1 MEDAVSSPQP
11 DTPLPQKDTVSFEEI
26 EETLRSAA
34 AEAERRL
41 AGTAT
46 LVIAGSAE
54 RLAEAAGALDELSDI
69 GVRAVLIS
77 YGDNPEPPVRVSK
90 HGVIVE
96 GLRAEYLN
104 NAVAALRLSSLP
116 TLVWWRG
123 GTTSTLEGLAHL
135 ADRLVLDAQDPID
148 AWAQVATLA
157 EKTAISDLRW
167 ARLTRWRA
175 LMAHFFDLPDVLAA
189 ASRLRVLRVEGS
201 DRHAGRLFAGW
212 IASALKWPR
221 GQSYEFR
228 DKPGGATE
236 AVTLTD
242 GSQDLWLRLVL
253 TGTCVE
259 TAARVNGV
267 DAASRIV
274 SLGDQGLAA
283 LIGQELRIRARD
295 MAFERAVAASR
306 GMR

>member
-1 MEDAVSSPQP
+1 
-11 DTPLPQKDTVSFEEI
+11 
-26 EETLRSAA
+26 
-34 AEAERRL
+34 
-41 AGTAT
+41 
-46 LVIAGSAE
+46 
-54 RLAEAAGALDELSDI
+54 
-69 GVRAVLIS
+69 
-77 YGDNPEPPVRVSK
+77 
-90 HGVIVE
+90 
-96 GLRAEYLN
+96 
-104 NAVAALRLSSLP
+104 
-116 TLVWWRG
+116 VWWRG
-123 GTTSTLEGLAHL
+123 GTTSTLEGLAAL
-135 ADRLVLDAQDPID
+135 ADRLVLDAQDPTD
-148 AWAQVATLA
+148 AWAQVGTLA

-167 ARLTRWRA
+167 TRLTRWRA

-212 IASALKWPR
+212 IASSLKWPR

-228 DKPGGATE
+228 EKSGAAPIET
-236 AVTLTD
+236 VTLGD
-242 GSQDLWLRLVL
+242 GSQELWLRLVL
-253 TGTCVE
+253 TRTCVE

-283 LIGQELRIRARD
+283 LIGEELRIRARD

>member
-1 MEDAVSSPQP
+1 MSSPQS
-11 DTPLPQKDTVSFEEI
+11 DGLLPPERSVTFEAI
-26 EETLRSAA
+26 EETLRSEA
-34 AEAERRL
+34 AEVERRL

-54 RLAEAAGALDELSDI
+54 RLAEALGALDDLTDI
-69 GVRAVLIS
+69 GVRTVLIS
-77 YGDNPEPPVRVSK
+77 YGDDPEPPVRVSH
-90 HGVIVE
+90 HGVAVE

-123 GTTSTLEGLAHL
+123 GTTSTLEGLSQL
-135 ADRLVLDAQDPID
+135 ADRLVLDAQDPVD
-148 AWAQVATLA
+148 AWAQVAMLA

-167 ARLTRWRA
+167 TRLTRWRA

-189 ASRLRVLRVEGS
+189 ASRLRVLRVEGA
-201 DRHAGRLFAGW
+201 DRHTGRLFAGW

-228 DKPGGATE
+228 DKPGGAVIE
-236 AVTLTD
+236 SVTLTD
-242 GSQDLWLRLVL
+242 GSQELWLRLVL
-253 TGTCVE
+253 TRTCVE

-274 SLGDQGLAA
+274 SLGNQGLAA
-283 LIGQELRIRARD
+283 LIGEELRIRARD
-295 MAFERAVAASR
+295 MAFESAVAASK

>member
-11 DTPLPQKDTVSFEEI
+11 DNLLPQGSAVAFEGI

-34 AEAERRL
+34 SESERR

-54 RLAEAAGALDELSDI
+54 RLAEAAAALDKLTDV

-77 YGDNPEPPVRVSK
+77 YGDNPEPTVRVS
-90 HGVIVE
+90 HHAVAVE
-96 GLRAEYLN
+96 GLCAEYLN

-123 GTTSTLEGLAHL
+123 GTTSTLEGLAAL
-135 ADRLVLDAQDPID
+135 ADRLVLDAQDPTD
-148 AWAQVATLA
+148 AWAQVGALA

-167 ARLTRWRA
+167 TRLTRCRA
-175 LMAHFFDLPDVLAA
+175 LLAHFFDLPDVLAA
-189 ASRLRVLRVEGS
+189 ASRLRVLRVEGA
-201 DRHAGRLFAGW
+201 DRHTGRLFAGW
-212 IASALKWPR
+212 IAASLKWPR

-228 DKPGGATE
+228 EKPGGAPIET
-236 AVTLTD
+236 VTLGD
-242 GSQDLWLRLVL
+242 GSQDLWLRLGL
-253 TGTCVE
+253 TRTCVE

-274 SLGDQGLAA
+274 SLGDHGLAA
-283 LIGQELRIRARD
+283 LIGEELRIRTRD